1 MSNKLF
7 LLLRDYNADYYY
19 YSQIMSD
26 SELGL
31 RTGRS
36 YEEVL
41 EQRQDDEGY
50 KTATTNEQVCR
61 SLHKIIQNIH
71 IYFI

>member
-1 MSNKLF
+1 
-7 LLLRDYNADYYY
+7 
-19 YSQIMSD
+19 MSD

-31 RTGRS
+31 HTGRS

-50 KTATTNEQVCR
+50 KTATTNEQVGR
-61 SLHKIIQNIH
+61 SLHKIT
-71 IYFI
+71 

>member
-1 MSNKLF
+1 
-7 LLLRDYNADYYY
+7 
-19 YSQIMSD
+19 MSD

-31 RTGRS
+31 HTGRS

-50 KTATTNEQVCR
+50 KTATTNEQVGR
-61 SLHKIIQNIH
+61 SLYKITQNKYTYLFH
-71 IYFI
+71 QIYYSLASYTFFNAIILY

>member
-1 MSNKLF
+1 
-7 LLLRDYNADYYY
+7 
-19 YSQIMSD
+19 MSD

-31 RTGRS
+31 HTGRS

-50 KTATTNEQVCR
+50 KTATTNEQVGLCTK
-61 SLHKIIQNIH
+61 LHKINIH
-71 IYFI
+71 FIKYIILSHHIHFLML